1 MIGRK
6 PASPS
11 YNGCTFQDAGLG
23 QTGALKKNRGQSDM
37 ADHIKAGAAANGK
50 APKAELREADVIAY
64 LRRNPRVLLNNS
76 DLLAAI
82 APDTRFETD
91 TVVVDM
97 QRFVVE
103 RLRRQVD
110 DLKTSSD
117 RLVTTTRSNMSLV
130 ERSMECAL
138 ALIYS
143 RDFEELA
150 QVLHDDLPVHLGVDA
165 ISVAF
170 ESNSIP
176 VDGSHMIRALPPGT
190 VNALVGPDMSTRI
203 RPDVE
208 GEEMLYGNSAGL
220 VRSDALVALP
230 EGEGL
235 PAGLFAVGCR
245 SSGHFE
251 DGQGTELITFL
262 GHVTRYAVGRWW
274 SLKL

>member
-1 MIGRK
+1 MIGPK
-6 PASPS
+6 PANPFCD
-11 YNGCTFQDAGLG
+11 GLKPGLADAM
-23 QTGALKKNRGQSDM
+23 TRKRGRSDM
-37 ADHIKAGAAANGK
+37 ADHVKAGAS
-50 APKAELREADVIAY
+50 APSTDVKNELREADVIAY

-97 QRFVVE
+97 QRFVVD

-110 DLKTSSD
+110 DLKATSD

-138 ALIYS
+138 ALIYA

-165 ISVAF
+165 ISIGF
-170 ESNSIP
+170 ESETIP
-176 VDGSHMIRALPPGT
+176 VDGGHMIRSLPQGG
-190 VNALVGPDMSTRI
+190 VDAVVGLETSTRI
-203 RPDVE
+203 RSEVE
-208 GEEMLYGNSAGL
+208 GEDIIYGSSAGL

-245 SSGHFE
+245 NPGHFE

>member
-1 MIGRK
+1 
-6 PASPS
+6 
-11 YNGCTFQDAGLG
+11 
-23 QTGALKKNRGQSDM
+23 M
-37 ADHIKAGAAANGK
+37 ADHVKAGATATGNGV
-50 APKAELREADVIAY
+50 KAELRETDVITY

-110 DLKTSSD
+110 DLKVSSD
-117 RLVTTTRSNMSLV
+117 RLVTTTRSNMSLL
-130 ERSMECAL
+130 ERTMECAL
-138 ALIYS
+138 AIVYS

-150 QVLHDDLPVHLGVDA
+150 QVIHDDLPVHLGVDA
-165 ISVAF
+165 VAIAF
-170 ESNSIP
+170 ESDAIP
-176 VDGSHMIRALPPGT
+176 VDGGHMICALPQGT
-190 VNALVGPDMSTRI
+190 VDALVGADLTTHI
-203 RPDVE
+203 RPDVS
-208 GEEMLYGNSAGL
+208 GEEMIYGSSAGL

-235 PAGLFAVGCR
+235 PPGLFAVGCR
-245 SSGHFE
+245 NPGHFE

-274 SLKL
+274 TLEL

>member
-1 MIGRK
+1 MADQVK
-6 PASPS
+6 AEAKA
-11 YNGCTFQDAGLG
+11 DAGVG
-23 QTGALKKNRGQSDM
+23 
-37 ADHIKAGAAANGK
+37 
-50 APKAELREADVIAY
+50 PKAELREADVIAY
-64 LRRNPRVLLNNS
+64 LRRNPRVLLNNP
-76 DLLAAI
+76 DLLTTI

-110 DLKTSSD
+110 EMKASSD

-130 ERSMECAL
+130 ERTMECAL
-138 ALIYS
+138 ALLYA
-143 RDFEELA
+143 RDFTELA

-165 ISVAF
+165 VAIAF
-170 ESNSIP
+170 EADGVPGDAGHIVRKLP
-176 VDGSHMIRALPPGT
+176 VGT
-190 VNALVGPDMSTRI
+190 VNALMGTDGSTCI
-203 RPDVE
+203 RSDTE
-208 GEEMLYGNSAGL
+208 GEPGLYGSAAGL

-245 SSGHFE
+245 NPGHFE
-251 DGQGTELITFL
+251 QGQGTELIAFL

-274 SLKL
+274 TLKL